1 MSILEEIKNLF
12 DKELKK
18 YKKITK
24 TLTDKYNEIRD
35 EHELLLADVE
45 ALDTRLIYVEKKLE
59 ISNDFDVYNNS
70 TNNIKDLSEFRYQII
85 TRSKAKQL
93 KNKQKLNNSDEN
105 EEEKLSDN
113 FSSEEQRSKKNSK
126 KKNQRKKTKSKEK
139 TKNKRNNS
147 NKNNHENK
155 NKEEFNKFYF
165 DNNKLEQTYSGINP
179 LLIND
184 NNSFY
189 INDNNND
196 VNNNINNDI
205 NDDNNEIM
213 SFKNKNINININNS
227 ETKSLLST
235 SEHFSEFSFNPK
247 KLQNKFQK
255 KSSIPK
261 SITSPD
267 IKNIKN
273 IINSD
278 IIKNMQE
285 IELIIK
291 SVHNY
296 NKFDD
301 TPTIQAIFQSSLNG
315 DLAQTFHKFCDGEPN
330 VIVVLET
337 KKGKRFGG
345 FTTIGFNSDNGTMK
359 DLYSFLFSF
368 DLMKIYKSKREKKNI
383 YCNENTGP
391 YFGDKN
397 SKDLVISDKC
407 FTNESFV
414 GKANGCFLNMNN
426 DFELNDGNPNFIVNK
441 LEIFK
446 LLI

>member
-1 MSILEEIKNLF
+1 MSNLIEIKNLF

-18 YKKITK
+18 FKKIIK
-24 TLTDKYNEIRD
+24 TVTDKYKEISE

-45 ALDTRLIYVEKKLE
+45 ALDTRLIFVEKKLK
-59 ISNDFDVYNNS
+59 ISNDFDIYNNS

-85 TRSKAKQL
+85 TRSKARQM

-105 EEEKLSDN
+105 EEENSNDN
-113 FSSEEQRSKKNSK
+113 LSSEEKRSKKNSK
-126 KKNQRKKTKSKEK
+126 KNNQRKKTKSKSKEK
-139 TKNKRNNS
+139 SKNKNKNKRNYS
-147 NKNNHENK
+147 NKNNQEKRNK
-155 NKEEFNKFYF
+155 
-165 DNNKLEQTYSGINP
+165 NKLEQTYSGINP

-184 NNSFY
+184 NNNNNFFY
-189 INDNNND
+189 ANDNNDND
-196 VNNNINNDI
+196 INNNINNDN
-205 NDDNNEIM
+205 NDIM
-213 SFKNKNINININNS
+213 SFKNKNINININNI

-235 SEHFSEFSFNPK
+235 SEHFSEFSFNPQ
-247 KLQNKFQK
+247 KLQNKSK
-255 KSSIPK
+255 KISSIVK
-261 SITSPD
+261 SPLIND
-267 IKNIKN
+267 LKN

-278 IIKNMQE
+278 IIQNIQE

-296 NKFDD
+296 NKFDAP
-301 TPTIQAIFQSSLNG
+301 PTIQAIFQSSLNG
-315 DLAQTFHKFCDGEPN
+315 DSAQTFHKFCDGEPN

-345 FTTIGFNSDNGTMK
+345 FTTIGFNSDNGAMK
-359 DLYSFLFSF
+359 DSYSFLFSF

-397 SKDLVISDKC
+397 NKDLVISDKC
-407 FTNESFV
+407 FINDSFV
-414 GKANGCFLNMNN
+414 GKTNGCFLNMNS
-426 DFELNDGNPNFIVNK
+426 DYELNEGNSNFVINK